1 MTAPNLGPGS
11 LADYDDV
18 ANAVGIAATQSRT
31 AQSWID
37 EQVGR
42 VAGEVN
48 GVVGWI
54 VDGLETVIENIVDF
68 MTTGETR
75 NLQSAAAFIH
85 DKISDFVFDVIE
97 NLRDLWL
104 ALTSNY
110 SGDDEWLLNIQ
121 SWRDSLF
128 GWVDDV
134 AEFIQNLLD
143 AILRG
148 IRGIP
153 VVGGTIADIIG
164 GVGKVA
170 STATEAQQV
179 SSSAISVGQT
189 TIMNIATNRPLWE
202 SPDPTADTSL
212 NWGDTAVTTGA
223 ARSVQTTTSTIA
235 RITKIRCRED
245 QVKNT
250 ISFCA
255 FASSTPTLYVDLFK
269 LDPDTG
275 IWSLLFSSPNI
286 GAQVGVTMQHITYE
300 FSPTGLPV
308 SSGDVYALQFRS
320 SGATVTFLSKTLEL
334 APIPGIIPGAIG
346 GSRNPTSDP
355 APATISTG
363 LMESY
368 NDGNTLYAGL
378 GSNFGQL
385 AIPRS
390 YYVSFDNYSWQNWV
404 RNDVGGQLAI
414 EDGYVVRTGTTDGH
428 QAAVYGSQTLTDKQA
443 VQFTVR
449 ESKVQPTL
457 LYMSSGP
464 TPGPAN
470 NVAFLGVTST
480 GIALGYGTTMQETI
494 EPGSSDWRTG
504 AGTYRSEY
512 DPADN
517 TFRAYKWDGDEFIE
531 ILSWVDSSNR
541 ILHGSGRRYAGAAIY
556 RALFLPGSSFDNFVL
571 EDW

>member
-1 MTAPNLGPGS
+1 MTSPNLTPGDLS
-11 LADYDDV
+11 NYDDV
-18 ANAVGIAATQSRT
+18 VNAVGIAASQNTT
-31 AQSWID
+31 AQDWVD
-37 EQVGR
+37 QQVGR

-48 GVVGWI
+48 GVVEWI
-54 VDGLETVIENIVDF
+54 TDGLSEVISNIVDF

-110 SGDDEWLLNIQ
+110 TGDDEWLLNIQ
-121 SWRDSLF
+121 AWRDSLF

-134 AEFIQNLLD
+134 AAFIQNLLD

-170 STATEAQQV
+170 TTATEAQAV

-189 TIMNIATNRPLWE
+189 TIMNIVSNRPLWE
-202 SPDPTADTSL
+202 APDPTADTSL
-212 NWGDTAVTTGA
+212 SWGDMSVPTGA
-223 ARSVQTTTSTIA
+223 SRSTQTSTSTIA

-245 QVKNT
+245 QIKNT
-250 ISFCA
+250 VSFCA
-255 FASSTPTLYVDLFK
+255 FASSTPTLFVDLYK
-269 LDPDTG
+269 LDRDTG
-275 IWSLLFSSPNI
+275 IWSLLYSSPNI
-286 GAQVGVTMQHITYE
+286 GAQVPVTMQHITYE
-300 FSPTGLPV
+300 FSTEGLAV
-308 SSGDVYALQFRS
+308 SSGDVFAVQFRS
-320 SGATVTFLSKTLEL
+320 SGTVTYLSKTLEL

-355 APATISTG
+355 APGTIASG

-404 RNDVGGQLAI
+404 RNNVGGQLEI
-414 EDGYVVRTGTTDGH
+414 VDGYVQRTGTADGH
-428 QAAVYGSQTLTDKQA
+428 QAGVYGSQTLTDKQA
-443 VQFTVR
+443 VQITVR
-449 ESKVQPTL
+449 ESRVQPTL
-457 LYMSSGP
+457 MYLSSGP

-470 NVAFLGVTST
+470 NVAFCGITSVGIGLGW
-480 GIALGYGTTMQETI
+480 GTTMEQEI
-494 EPGSSDWRTG
+494 NPGNNDWRTG
-504 AGTYRSEY
+504 AGTYRCEY
-512 DPADN
+512 NPADN
-517 TFRAYKWDGDEFIE
+517 TFRAYKWDGSEFIE
-531 ILSWVDSSNR
+531 ILSWQDSANR
-541 ILHGSGRRYAGAAIY
+541 ILHGSGRRHGGVAIY
-556 RALFLPGSSFDNFVL
+556 RALFLPGSPFDNFVL

>member
-1 MTAPNLGPGS
+1 MTAPNLTPAS

-18 ANAVGIAATQSRT
+18 ANAVGIAESQAKT

-37 EQVGR
+37 EQVAR

-54 VDGLETVIENIVDF
+54 TDGLETVISSIVDF

-97 NLRDLWL
+97 NLQDLWK
-104 ALTSNY
+104 ALTSTY
-110 SGDDEWLLNIQ
+110 EGDDEWLLNIQ
-121 SWRDSLF
+121 AWRDSLF
-128 GWVDDV
+128 GWIDDV
-134 AEFIQNLLD
+134 ADFIQNLLD

-164 GVGKVA
+164 GVGTVA
-170 STATEAQQV
+170 TTATEAQAV
-179 SSSAISVGQT
+179 SASAISVGQT
-189 TIMNIATNRPLWE
+189 TIMNIVSSRPLWE

-212 NWGDTAVTTGA
+212 NWGDTAVSTGS

-250 ISFCA
+250 VSFCA
-255 FASSTPTLYVDLFK
+255 FATSTPTLYVDLFR
-269 LDPDTG
+269 LDKDTG
-275 IWSLLFSSPNI
+275 IWHLVFSSPNI
-286 GAQVGVTMQHITYE
+286 GAQVPVTMQHITYE

-308 SSGDVYALQFRS
+308 SAGDVYAIQFRS
-320 SGATVTFLSKTLEL
+320 SGATVTFLAKTLEL

-355 APATISTG
+355 APATISTAV
-363 LMESY
+363 MESY

-414 EDGYVVRTGTTDGH
+414 EDGYVVRTGTADGH
-428 QAAVYGSQTLTDKQA
+428 QAAIYGSQTLTDKMA

-449 ESKVQPTL
+449 ESKSQPTL
-457 LYMSSGP
+457 MYVSSGP

-470 NVAFLGVTST
+470 NVAFMGITSVGVGLGW
-480 GIALGYGTTMQETI
+480 GTTMEQQI
-494 EPGSSDWRTG
+494 NPGSGDWRVG
-504 AGTYRSEY
+504 AGTYRCEY

-517 TFRAYKWDGDEFIE
+517 TFRGYKWNGDEFLE
-531 ILSWVDSSNR
+531 IVAWTDSTNR
-541 ILHGSGRRYAGAAIY
+541 ILHGSGRRYGGAAIY